1 MQKEVNV
8 AGFSEA
14 DQANLW
20 QNVTDAQSKSKQ
32 GLGQGSALKIPSKER
47 WQGKKTKIDD
57 SDEEETAQLEDP
69 AAEVLVED
77 REAVVLPSKRSQA
90 ALLASASGQ
99 LSALNQTFAIL
110 VSVT

>member
-1 MQKEVNV
+1 MPTSSSVVQKEVNI

-32 GLGQGSALKIPSKER
+32 GLGQGSALKIPTKER
-47 WQGKKTKIDD
+47 WQGKKLRILD
-57 SDEEETAQLEDP
+57 SDEEETEHLEEP
-69 AAEVLVED
+69 AADVLVED
-77 REAVVLPSKRSQA
+77 GEAIVLPSKRDQA

-99 LSALNQTFAIL
+99 Q
-110 VSVT
+110 